1 MDFRNQVQ
9 HWEKENNSRKINQN
23 NIMQDVMNVVAKVV
37 MYVMAVGNV
46 QWKTLAY
53 AINVTWDG
61 N

>member
-1 MDFRNQVQ
+1 
-9 HWEKENNSRKINQN
+9 
-23 NIMQDVMNVVAKVV
+23 MQDVMNVVAKVV

-46 QWKTLAY
+46 QWKTLAF